1 MVYHFKHPMINEAI
15 AISYFEVNPSAVI
28 SVLNFDFI
36 IDLIRLERDDLEK
49 QKISLIVAKDMFGYL
64 TKRLFILFEKY
75 YKMRSAEFMKT
86 LCGSSIILQNNPDFI
101 GPLFKQFN
109 NCTSQDTI
117 GIQIEDRH
125 EHVSFHFPRA
135 LLWFLIQK
143 HNVDKPIATVL
154 HFIENDMKD
163 EQNMEKV
170 KASKTI
176 VVACFYYSCDTNNSD
191 MKIELCYGLINEYD
205 IECNY
210 DYSIQIALK
219 NGNDT
224 AVSFL
229 LSHVSKEI
237 DIVKLVL
244 EVEHV
249 EDIRRLCDLISTN
262 LSIECIDT
270 DDKTDILKI
279 LIRSVPQN
287 FFNLRESINTAC
299 SKLCKDLVTGILS
312 DDQNFTFDTGIV
324 VNTACENGWEDA
336 LKIMLTKKLC
346 NQSEKQQ
353 IFTASCKDG
362 METFLKW
369 MFVTVDPDE
378 LDVQQFVLDEF
389 RCENF
394 ETVQNF
400 ILKLQDHKEMETMI
414 KNLVT
419 QFSLPIIPFIQWI
432 LEDTEKNSC
441 W

>member
-1 MVYHFKHPMINEAI
+1 
-15 AISYFEVNPSAVI
+15 
-28 SVLNFDFI
+28 
-36 IDLIRLERDDLEK
+36 
-49 QKISLIVAKDMFGYL
+49 
-64 TKRLFILFEKY
+64 
-75 YKMRSAEFMKT
+75 MRSAEFMKT
-86 LCGSSIILQNNPDFI
+86 LCGSSIILQNNPDFLGLLI
-101 GPLFKQFN
+101 KEFD

-125 EHVSFHFPRA
+125 EQMSFYFPRA

-219 NGNDT
+219 KGNDT

-229 LSHVSKEI
+229 LNQVSKEI

-262 LSIECIDT
+262 LSIECIDA
-270 DDKTDILKI
+270 DNKTDILKI
-279 LIRSVPQN
+279 LIRSLPLN
-287 FFNLRESINTAC
+287 FFNLRKSINTAC

-312 DDQNFTFDTGIV
+312 DVRNFTFDTGNV

-336 LKIMLTKKLC
+336 LKILLNKIYAIRVKSSKSLLLLVKM
-346 NQSEKQQ
+346 
-353 IFTASCKDG
+353 A

-369 MFVTVDPDE
+369 MFLTVE
-378 LDVQQFVLDEF
+378 H
-389 RCENF
+389 R
-394 ETVQNF
+394 
-400 ILKLQDHKEMETMI
+400 
-414 KNLVT
+414 
-419 QFSLPIIPFIQWI
+419 
-432 LEDTEKNSC
+432 
-441 W
+441 